1 MKMKK
6 EISHS
11 EKINYRGQLYLLGQ
25 LNPNDHSLTSWE
37 KSVWKARLS
46 SNSIIQYSATEALEI
61 LNRILISS
69 CNISGLPMHDDKIFS
84 EQLKKDLL
92 NFFLEFGYKL
102 LNEEEFLLAF
112 KINAWGQ
119 AKFLD
124 GTSIPQIEPTGK
136 FINVMFCAKVL
147 GNYMT
152 VRSIFDRK
160 MENII
165 DGYAKN

>member
-1 MKMKK
+1 MPIS
-6 EISHS
+6 EI
-11 EKINYRGQLYLLGQ
+11 Y
-25 LNPNDHSLTSWE
+25 
-37 KSVWKARLS
+37 
-46 SNSIIQYSATEALEI
+46 
-61 LNRILISS
+61 
-69 CNISGLPMHDDKIFS
+69 S
-84 EQLKKDLL
+84 EQIKKDLL

-119 AKFLD
+119 AKFVD
-124 GTSIPQIEPTGK
+124 GSSIPQVEPMGK